1 MSSSAIQA
9 TQLTPTQ
16 WFDGARQT
24 IIAANPTQNTFSL
37 PEVDKVSINVGVGS
51 KYDNKQKQEI
61 AEYLEKITS
70 QKPRK
75 ALSRDSIA
83 SFKSRKGDV
92 VGLVVTLRGQKA
104 KDFLL
109 QLIYVAL
116 PRTRDFKGI
125 KSEVFNN
132 NFSSYSLGIENVNI
146 FPSIGYDTTVNFGM
160 QINVCFKSPNPQNRD
175 LLQALQFP
183 FKK

>member
-1 MSSSAIQA
+1 MSSQAIQPI
-9 TQLTPTQ
+9 QLTPTQ
-16 WFDGARQT
+16 WFDSAKSQ
-24 IIAANPTQNTFSL
+24 IITANPEQNKFAL
-37 PEVDKVSINVGVGS
+37 PDVDKISINVGVG

-109 QLIYVAL
+109 QLVYIAL

-132 NFSSYSLGIENVNI
+132 NFSSYSLGIESVSI

-160 QINVCFKSPNPQNRD
+160 QINVCFKHPTPQNRD
-175 LLQALQFP
+175 LLNALNLP

>member
-1 MSSSAIQA
+1 MSSSTIQPI
-9 TQLTPTQ
+9 QFTPNQ
-16 WFDGARQT
+16 WFDNARAS
-24 IIAANPTQNTFSL
+24 IITANPNQNIFSL
-37 PEVDKVSINVGVGS
+37 PSISKLSINVGVG

-61 AEYLEKITS
+61 AEYLEKLTS
-70 QKPRK
+70 QKPKK

-104 KDFLL
+104 RDFLL
-109 QLIYVAL
+109 QLVYIAL

-146 FPSIGYDTTVNFGM
+146 FPSIGFDTTVSFGM
-160 QINVCFKSPNPQNRD
+160 QINVCFKTSTPQNRD